1 MKVEGK
7 ADSFRALCS
16 NLQHLKHK
24 GEGLVTVF
32 VRAGRV
38 TSLAHHDNPG
48 SKKVILWFLAMGR
61 QATKKDKR
69 QYSKRKMF
77 SWEEEQEEM
86 L

>member
-1 MKVEGK
+1 MKGK
-7 ADSFRALCS
+7 ADSFRAHCS
-16 NLQHLKHK
+16 NLQHLEHE
-24 GEGLVTVF
+24 GEGLVTVC

-48 SKKVILWFLAMGR
+48 SKEVILWFLAMGR
-61 QATKKDKR
+61 KATEKDNK
-69 QYSKRKMF
+69 QYSKRKRF